1 MNASSWKPKATRNPK
16 IWRRVCGY
24 IAIILCVS
32 VVTAFALTPENTIP
46 PSRVDLLTVEERSW
60 LRAHPEKLTLF
71 FNTEFPP
78 IEFISESGSFTGMG
92 ADVISRIEELLGV
105 DFIKT
110 PLDDWNKHILAL
122 KSGECAIAPTIVRT
136 DEREEYAFFTIP
148 YATVPV
154 VIITTRAASKKISL
168 DDLAGRRVGVVSGY
182 ATETYL
188 QEMALNDHF
197 DLVTVANVAEGL
209 QRTAFGQIDAFV
221 ENLAVAAY
229 YIELEGIPNLRVAGT
244 TDYAF
249 AWCIGVSRE
258 YPLLFSAITKA
269 LKHISTGEMANI
281 RKKWIA
287 MEVDFKMNPKTRRN
301 LILTALFTVLLIAG
315 LTGITIFL
323 KLRLNQKIAGLKGSE
338 KKYRLLFDNA
348 VEGVF
353 QTTPDGRFLT
363 ANPSLINILGFNSSG
378 ELFDHFKDIGKQHYL
393 NPEDRDTFRRI
404 VETDGVTNAFEVQLL
419 KRDGSPIWANIK
431 ARAVR
436 DETGVIH
443 HFDGFLADITERK
456 NVEKALRESEERY
469 RTILNEMLEGYHE
482 VDLAGNFTFFNEAF
496 LNLFGY
502 SRDEMMGTSFS
513 RYAAE
518 EIYAKKFY
526 RIYNE
531 MFKTGLPIQKSEW
544 DIIRKDGERI
554 TLEFYASVVKG
565 SKDIPTG
572 FRGIVR
578 DITDRKRT
586 EKSLQESETKFRSI
600 FENKGTAIGVYGED
614 SIIKECNAVF
624 EKLIGYSKFEIIK
637 KKKWSDFVANEDL
650 ERLKTYHAQRSM
662 NGESPPSQYECGII
676 HRSGEVRTV
685 IININL
691 VDADRIVS
699 LTDISARKQAEEEQ
713 KKLQERLKQAQ
724 KMEAIGTLA
733 GGIAHDFN
741 NILSGIFGYSQLA
754 EMHIDDPEKAK
765 ADIRNIVKG
774 ASRATQLVQQIL
786 TFSRKTDFEKQYFKL
801 FVVVREALTLI
812 KSTIPATIEINEK
825 FNSKASIYADPIQMH
840 QIIMNLC
847 TNAYH
852 AMSDSGGN
860 LTVKLDETYVPDPN
874 YVSIIINK
882 NQKYLK
888 LEISDTGYGMDKSTM
903 EKIFDPYFTTK
914 TREKGTGL
922 GLALVRAIV
931 EEHGGTIS
939 VDSII
944 GKGSTFLI
952 YLPIAEQKSNTNI
965 KGTLE
970 KKIPT
975 GTESILFVDDE
986 DDIRFSIQKFLENY
1000 GYALTVSENGQK
1012 AYEVFKR
1019 APQDFDIVITDMAM
1033 PKMNGDELALEIL
1046 KIRKDI
1052 PIILCTGY
1060 SENLN
1065 EAQAKKMGIAR
1076 YINKP
1081 IAGKELC
1088 SLIREVLNKE
1098 RKIVSSN

>member
-1 MNASSWKPKATRNPK
+1 MNALSWKPKATRKPK
-16 IWRRVCGY
+16 ILRGVCGQ

-46 PSRVDLLTVEERSW
+46 PSRVDFLSVEERSW

-92 ADVISRIEELLGV
+92 ADVISRMEELLGV

-110 PLDDWNKHILAL
+110 PLDDWNKHLSAL

-136 DEREEYAFFTIP
+136 DEREEYAVFTIP

-154 VIITTRAASKKISL
+154 VIITTRATSKKISL

-249 AWCIGVSRE
+249 AWCIGVSRK
-258 YPLLFSAITKA
+258 YPLLFSTITKA
-269 LKHISTGEMANI
+269 LKNIPTGEMANI

-338 KKYRLLFDNA
+338 EKYRLLFDNA

-353 QTTPDGRFLT
+353 QTTPDGRFLS
-363 ANPSLINILGFNSSG
+363 ANPSLVNILGFHSSR

-393 NPEDRDTFRRI
+393 NTKDRDTFRQI
-404 VETDGVTNAFEVQLL
+404 IETNGVANAFEVQLL
-419 KRDGSPIWANIK
+419 RRDGTPMWASIK
-431 ARAVR
+431 ARSVR
-436 DETGVIH
+436 DETGTIH
-443 HFDGFLADITERK
+443 HFDGFLEDITERK
-456 NVEKALRESEERY
+456 HVEKALRESEERY

-518 EIYAKKFY
+518 EAVAKKLFHN
-526 RIYNE
+526 YNE
-531 MFKTGLPIQKSEW
+531 MFKTEIPIQNIEW

-554 TLEFYASVVKG
+554 TLEFYASIVRDSKG
-565 SKDIPTG
+565 IPTG

-578 DITDRKRT
+578 DITDRKRA
-586 EKSLQESETKFRSI
+586 EKALQESETKFRSI
-600 FENKGTAIGVYGED
+600 FENKGTAIGVYGKD
-614 SIIKECNAVF
+614 SIIRECNTVF
-624 EKLIGYSKFEIIK
+624 EELSGYSKFEIIE
-637 KKKWSDFVANEDL
+637 KKKWFDFVVNEDL
-650 ERLKTYHAQRSM
+650 ERMKKYHAQRSI

-691 VDADRIVS
+691 VGADRLVS
-699 LTDISARKQAEEEQ
+699 LTDISARKLAEEEQ
-713 KKLQERLKQAQ
+713 KKLQDLLTQAQ
-724 KMEAIGTLA
+724 KMESIGTLA

-741 NILSGIFGYSQLA
+741 NILFPILGY
-754 EMHIDDPEKAK
+754 
-765 ADIRNIVKG
+765 ADILLMDIPEDSP
-774 ASRATQLVQQIL
+774 SRDSVDKIHTSALRAKDLVRQIL
-786 TFSRKTDFEKQYFKL
+786 TFSRQETGELILMKMQPIIK
-801 FVVVREALTLI
+801 EALKLI
-812 KSTIPATIEINEK
+812 RSTIPTTIEIK
-825 FNSKASIYADPIQMH
+825 QDISPVCDVIKADPTQIH
-840 QIIMNLC
+840 QIVMNLA

-852 AMSDSGGN
+852 AMEETGGELNVGLKQMELGTCDLINPDMTSGQYAC
-860 LTVKLDETYVPDPN
+860 LTVA
-874 YVSIIINK
+874 
-882 NQKYLK
+882 
-888 LEISDTGYGMDKSTM
+888 DTGIGMDKKLTQ
-903 EKIFDPYFTTK
+903 KIFDPFFTTK
-914 TREKGTGL
+914 AIGKGTGM
-922 GLALVRAIV
+922 GLSVVHGIV
-931 EEHGGTIS
+931 KKIGGSIHVYSESGKGTEFKAYFPIEKSSFEKQNIQTKEPIQGGT
-939 VDSII
+939 
-944 GKGSTFLI
+944 
-952 YLPIAEQKSNTNI
+952 ER
-965 KGTLE
+965 
-970 KKIPT
+970 
-975 GTESILFVDDE
+975 ILLVDDE
-986 DDIRFSIQKFLENY
+986 DVIIAMEKRVLERLGYQVTSRASSIEALEAFRAAPDKFDL
-1000 GYALTVSENGQK
+1000 
-1012 AYEVFKR
+1012 
-1019 APQDFDIVITDMAM
+1019 IITDMAM
-1033 PKMNGDELALEIL
+1033 PNMPGDILSTELI
-1046 KIRKDI
+1046 KIRSDI
-1052 PIILCTGY
+1052 PILLCTGF
-1060 SENLN
+1060 SETMSEEKAASLGIKGFLLKPVVMKDF
-1065 EAQAKKMGIAR
+1065 AQK
-1076 YINKP
+1076 
-1081 IAGKELC
+1081 
-1088 SLIREVLNKE
+1088 IRELMDEN
-1098 RKIVSSN
+1098 SGSL